1 MLFEEVL
8 HVLFEVQLVLF
19 GVQMVLFEVQL
30 MLFEVQLV
38 LFEVHHNSISSASA
52 SSHPAAADRWHQLQ
66 TDRNPPRHLRT

>member
-1 MLFEEVL
+1 MLFEVQLVLFEEVL
-8 HVLFEVQLVLF
+8 HVLFEVQL
-19 GVQMVLFEVQL
+19 VLFEVQL

-66 TDRNPPRHLRT
+66 TDHNLPRHLRT